1 MPKMLNKVQDAEIN
15 IKNEN
20 NDVGG
25 RMTENRHE
33 WKQEKFWLNKE
44 KLFTHED
51 SQTAEKTAQ
60 RSCAVSGC
68 ALSILG
74 GFQDPDE

>member
-1 MPKMLNKVQDAEIN
+1 MAVFLMPKMLNKVQDAEIN

-33 WKQEKFWLNKE
+33 WKQEKF
-44 KLFTHED
+44 
-51 SQTAEKTAQ
+51 
-60 RSCAVSGC
+60 
-68 ALSILG
+68 
-74 GFQDPDE
+74 